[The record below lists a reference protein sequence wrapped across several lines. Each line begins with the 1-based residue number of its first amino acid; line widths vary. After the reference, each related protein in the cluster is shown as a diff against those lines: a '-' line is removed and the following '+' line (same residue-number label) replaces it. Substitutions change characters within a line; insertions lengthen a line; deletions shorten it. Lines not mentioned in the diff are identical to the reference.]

1 LKNLTFKLQY
11 TMKPSVNCSQFFLT
25 GLQGLKENVKKI
37 EGFED
42 RNYLSSE
49 IVTYFKYTGN
59 FHMAE
64 KN

>member
-1 LKNLTFKLQY
+1 
-11 TMKPSVNCSQFFLT
+11 MKPSVNCSQFFLT